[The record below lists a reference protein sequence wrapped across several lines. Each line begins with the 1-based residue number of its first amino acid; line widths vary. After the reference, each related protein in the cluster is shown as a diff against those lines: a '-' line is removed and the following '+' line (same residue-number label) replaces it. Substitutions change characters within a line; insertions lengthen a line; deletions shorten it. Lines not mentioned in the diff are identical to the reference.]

1 MRYIERKVMLYAI
14 DPRRNQYLCIDPNH
28 CVSITAIDVPHY
40 PEANEIVEVKGGA
53 YFIVA
58 RVERETEQVICNPLH
73 KVGSLNP
80 RWKPSLLET
89 VTQPISNI
97 ICNIAFEIRAG
108 CYYLHI

>member
-1 MRYIERKVMLYAI
+1 MYAI
-14 DPRRNQYLCIDPNH
+14 KNLCTSDLDDWLCSRLGP
-28 CVSITAIDVPHY
+28 DVPHY

-80 RWKPSLLET
+80 RWKPSLLEI